1 MSLTRVP
8 GAHAI
13 LVSEM
18 ADAFALFRSC
28 DCRRGA
34 EETGRPGQTVSVSL
48 REEKGMKILMKGQDP
63 SSWAGRG
70 QVLWCLRAC
79 SALMVGPDTVNVKQE
94 PGGHGQPQAEKSE
107 LVLLPGLPKL
117 NDALLIKLS
126 SNSFSLHVSPA

>member
-1 MSLTRVP
+1 MALSLTRVP

-48 REEKGMKILMKGQDP
+48 RE
-63 SSWAGRG
+63 RG
-70 QVLWCLRAC
+70 ERYENPHE
-79 SALMVGPDTVNVKQE
+79 GTGYR
-94 PGGHGQPQAEKSE
+94 GG
-107 LVLLPGLPKL
+107 V
-117 NDALLIKLS
+117 
-126 SNSFSLHVSPA
+126 